1 MSCRSL
7 TTVLAWLCVA
17 LGGSAWAHQAIDAQI
32 LDVTERISAAP
43 EDATLYLRRGELHR
57 VHQDWELAV
66 KDYGKAR
73 ELDPELAEVD
83 LCQGRMQL
91 EAGEWAAARES
102 LDRYLVVHPDHVV
115 GLATRARARARLGDN
130 PGAAADFTAALA
142 TTGGGRPQPGYYL
155 ERARALVA
163 AGDEH
168 LDQAIRGLD
177 EGLER
182 LGKPVTLQLLALE
195 LETRAGRYDA
205 ALERLQGFLERA
217 KRKETWLVRR
227 AEVLE
232 AAGRPEEA
240 RASYVAALE
249 AIEALSVGRRRSRA
263 VTNLENEARAAVAG
277 LTTAANKTELR

>member
-1 MSCRSL
+1 MSCKSL
-7 TTVLAWLCVA
+7 ITVLVLLCLA
-17 LGGSAWAHQAIDAQI
+17 PAGSVFAHQAIDAQI
-32 LDVTERISAAP
+32 LDLTERIAATP

-130 PGAAADFTAALA
+130 LGAAADFTAALA
-142 TTGGGRPQPGYYL
+142 TTGGRPQPGYYL

-163 AGDEH
+163 AGDEY
-168 LDQAIRGLD
+168 LDQAIKGLD

-182 LGKPVTLQLLALE
+182 LGKPVTLQLLAIE

-227 AEVLE
+227 AEILE

-263 VTNLENEARAAVAG
+263 ITNLENEAREAVAG
-277 LTTAANKTELR
+277 LTTAANKTDLR